1 MKADLVSILADVTTP
16 TDVSRSFIECVK
28 QACAGT
34 DEDCILRDR
43 GDGEDSTT
51 CIVFPNKLWC
61 SRLELFNVFRLSA
74 TKIRQQQPDENQRG
88 ESVGFHV
95 GLFSWVY
102 LP

>member
-1 MKADLVSILADVTTP
+1 MKADLVSILADVITP
-16 TDVSRSFIECVK
+16 TDLAGIFIEGVK
-28 QACAGT
+28 QAYAGT
-34 DEDCILRDR
+34 DEDVILCDR
-43 GDGEDSTT
+43 RDGEDSTT

-61 SRLELFNVFRLSA
+61 SRLELLNVFRLSA

-88 ESVGFHV
+88 YSVGFHV